1 MVKVNMNS
9 NFHYNLKLQIDA
21 QLQILIKE
29 KTTCFIYGQV
39 MYLQILTIVN
49 LRLLGKVA
57 KKLS

>member
-1 MVKVNMNS
+1 MNS

-49 LRLLGKVA
+49 LRPGEGC
-57 KKLS
+57 KKIVIGCD